1 MPSRFDFLE
10 IEGAVRRQPR
20 PSWAGGRAAV
30 RVRPAEGFRLK
41 PLEIIGERGSQP
53 GQFQSP
59 MGLAVDREGS
69 LYVADSYNHR
79 IQRFSPDGSVAILGE
94 PGSQRG
100 QFLFPVGV
108 CVDASLCIYVL
119 EQANHRLQK
128 LSAGGTSL
136 WIVGGRGISLCQFVA
151 PAAVCI
157 DKFHNLYI
165 ADSGN
170 SRIQSFTAA
179 GGFRFA
185 ISNGDLGLH
194 MPRGVAADVLCSMYV
209 ADTLNDRI
217 VRISADC
224 REAVSFGRPGL
235 ARGSFREPEA
245 IAVDCRGIVYV
256 GEACARRIQCFTQ
269 SGKLLHVFTAQ
280 RRLALPQTGGVRVGL
295 VAPGGI
301 ACDGDGTL
309 YVSDTLGHRVVR
321 MAIVTQ

>member
-10 IEGAVRRQPR
+10 IEGVARKQPR
-20 PSWAGGRAAV
+20 PSWARARAVV
-30 RVRPAEGFRLK
+30 RVRAAEGFRLK
-41 PLEIIGERGSQP
+41 PLELIGERGSQP

-59 MGLAVDREGS
+59 MGLAVDREGN

-79 IQRFSPDGSVAILGE
+79 VQKFSRDGEVSVLGE
-94 PGSQRG
+94 AGADRG
-100 QFLFPVGV
+100 QFLFPVGL

-128 LSAGGTSL
+128 LSPDGTSM
-136 WIVGGRGISLCQFVA
+136 WIVGHRGNLPGQFVA

-170 SRIQSFTAA
+170 SRIQSFSAT
-179 GGFRFA
+179 GDFRFA
-185 ISNGDLGLH
+185 ISNGDLGLR
-194 MPRGVAADVLCSMYV
+194 MPRGVAADASCSMYV

-224 REAVSFGRPGL
+224 QEAVSFGKPGL

-245 IAVDCRGIVYV
+245 IALDNRGIVYV
-256 GEACARRIQCFTQ
+256 GETSARRIQCFTQ
-269 SGKLLHVFTAQ
+269 SGKLLCLFSAQ
-280 RRLALPQTGGVRVGL
+280 RRLALPQSGAASVGL
-295 VAPGGI
+295 IAPGGI
-301 ACDGDGTL
+301 TCDSNDNL
-309 YVSDTLGHRVVR
+309 YVSDALGHRVVR
-321 MAIVTQ
+321 MAIVTR